1 MQSQSPFDY
10 NDRYGIKKGQ
20 NWVGFAIFIAIAGI
34 GWLTWAGLHHSN
46 PPIRVQL
53 ISFTV
58 NSDRETSIRYSVDR
72 DGVEGPVVCTLIARD
87 YYKNIVGQLDEEIPA
102 GQGKIE
108 QRTSVATRIEAVNAD
123 VLGCRPK

>member
-20 NWVGFAIFIAIAGI
+20 NWVGFAVLIAIAGI